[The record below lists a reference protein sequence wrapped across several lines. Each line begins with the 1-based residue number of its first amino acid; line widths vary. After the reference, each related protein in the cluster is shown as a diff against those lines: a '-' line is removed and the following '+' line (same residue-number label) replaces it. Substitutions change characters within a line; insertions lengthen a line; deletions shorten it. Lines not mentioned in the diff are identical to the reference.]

1 MTLISSPGLKGR
13 PSSSQHCVDCRNTVC
28 WSLNLHKV
36 VRLHQPRRRLKTQQT
51 FLRKA
56 DDAKE
61 LKRRRTKAKTATSS
75 CRKLQSELTMRK
87 AEYTTLLAVGMT
99 WPPPLCRGSWAIT
112 ASRILNLTFLMA
124 ESITKT
130 NEFISALLVCGGSSN
145 TKTWLTF
152 ITQGALP
159 GSPLKPLNDAVFNR
173 AEQRLVHLKKTP
185 QRFCLKVQLLIIR
198 ASINTQLNKSYV
210 SISAVGTINFRF
222 GVNKRHTITSNK
234 NSADS
239 RKKQHMCRF
248 GSRLFLCCSD

>member
-130 NEFISALLVCGGSSN
+130 NEFISVEEVQTQRHDLRSSHRGPSLVPHWNPWTMLSLTEPSSALS
-145 TKTWLTF
+145 T
-152 ITQGALP
+152 
-159 GSPLKPLNDAVFNR
+159 
-173 AEQRLVHLKKTP
+173 
-185 QRFCLKVQLLIIR
+185 
-198 ASINTQLNKSYV
+198 
-210 SISAVGTINFRF
+210 
-222 GVNKRHTITSNK
+222 
-234 NSADS
+234 
-239 RKKQHMCRF
+239 
-248 GSRLFLCCSD
+248 